1 VKKLSWKKIILIGE
15 KDELEEN
22 NKQLSTDKHRLLAE
36 VRLLW
41 KERDNFVADVHRISQ
56 ETQKQLS
63 EVEPILKEADTF
75 GRLKADLW

>member
-36 VRLLW
+36 VRLL
-41 KERDNFVADVHRISQ
+41 
-56 ETQKQLS
+56 
-63 EVEPILKEADTF
+63 
-75 GRLKADLW
+75 